1 MFPSD
6 SAWEDQRAR
15 ESREADL
22 QANQDRALGESLE
35 LAREAASIALPR
47 TTRSVPIDVL
57 EEWAGELE
65 YIAGGMRDDVDA
77 LAVEGIAHAVR
88 AFLPG

>member
-15 ESREADL
+15 ESREADRDIPPV
-22 QANQDRALGESLE
+22 QPEQPERSGGPLGVGS
-35 LAREAASIALPR
+35 R

-57 EEWAGELE
+57 EEWVNKLE
-65 YIAGGMRDDVDA
+65 DIAWDTPDA
-77 LAVEGIAHAVR
+77 IAADGLADEIR